1 MGLRKDIKK
10 LLVPNKVPAATSF
23 KVDEIVINPIDGKA
37 YIKKTDNTVI
47 ELGSGGDSAFTTEIS
62 ASFSSSIAAL
72 ETGGTGVQAASVSG
86 AIDAA
91 TGSALINAS
100 AFNTNILQ
108 FTKGDA
114 STFNVV
120 HTASLS
126 QDLTAS
132 LNSSV
137 GAVSDGNKFKAG
149 SSIEDLLRTI
159 LVDFIAPNISSLT
172 ITSLINRMEI
182 GDSEIVTAGVFNTSS
197 ASTGEGFTG
206 GLSLSLNNNEGGSLN
221 NVTFTDKTIDFDDV
235 TITRDT
241 TARVRFRLTGIDS
254 QGGTDTADDNN
265 DFFSPIF
272 FGGSSLEVSIGSC
285 TVNDLNTI
293 LDDITSSATPT
304 SVGSTGLISF
314 DSQTATFGDQTYLN
328 TTNASNFPSTTKIQ
342 LPASTADTN
351 NFTYIVY
358 PNTYGR
364 LQTILNGAQ
373 NETGSFDFIGDVN
386 HTRYNTTSYRVYK
399 SVGKNF
405 GNVLLTI
412 DD

>member
-1 MGLRKDIKK
+1 
-10 LLVPNKVPAATSF
+10 
-23 KVDEIVINPIDGKA
+23 
-37 YIKKTDNTVI
+37 
-47 ELGSGGDSAFTTEIS
+47 
-62 ASFSSSIAAL
+62 
-72 ETGGTGVQAASVSG
+72 
-86 AIDAA
+86 
-91 TGSALINAS
+91 
-100 AFNTNILQ
+100 
-108 FTKGDA
+108 
-114 STFNVV
+114 
-120 HTASLS
+120 
-126 QDLTAS
+126 
-132 LNSSV
+132 
-137 GAVSDGNKFKAG
+137 
-149 SSIEDLLRTI
+149 
-159 LVDFIAPNISSLT
+159 
-172 ITSLINRMEI
+172 
-182 GDSEIVTAGVFNTSS
+182 SS